1 MASAHHSVQEMWETL
16 RQKKD
21 LEKNSFT
28 SWHFA
33 DNKEAADELLQLVL
47 NGEKRATASLHLL
60 YQFIEEPLPRVG
72 DFSVV
77 TDWEGQASCIIEIT
91 RVEII
96 PFNEVSAEFARKE
109 GEGDKSLSYWRR
121 EHRDFFSRD
130 LEQTARLKFQEDML
144 VVCEEFVVVFPD

>member
-1 MASAHHSVQEMWETL
+1 MVGAHHSVREMWESL
-16 RQKKD
+16 RQERNLD
-21 LEKNSFT
+21 HNNFT

-47 NGEKRATASLHLL
+47 KGEKRATASLYLV

-77 TDWEGQASCIIEIT
+77 TDWEGWAGCIIEVT
-91 RVEII
+91 RVEIV
-96 PFNEVSAEFARKE
+96 PFNKVSAEFACKE

-121 EHRDFFSRD
+121 VHRDFFSRD
-130 LEQTARLKFQEDML
+130 LEQTAGQKFQEDML
-144 VVCEEFVVVFPD
+144 VVCEEFEVVFQD